1 MSMRMPPNIPTP
13 LTGAAVFNRLK
24 DLHRRIVLDL
34 QAEGK
39 TEDWVP
45 AWYVHLPS
53 GEKVRIKLIEKEGP
67 LIRFTRPEG
76 SYVIVA
82 PTAVAITIE
91 PLPEDAEG
99 FPVEFLEADE
109 SVEDDGSE

>member
-1 MSMRMPPNIPTP
+1 MIPNIPTP
-13 LTGAAVFNRLK
+13 PTGAAVFNRLK
-24 DLHRRIVLDL
+24 EVPRRIEFDL
-34 QAEGK
+34 RAEGK
-39 TEDWVP
+39 TEDWMP

-53 GEKVRIKLIEKEGP
+53 GEKVRIRWISQEGP
-67 LIRFTRPEG
+67 LIRFTTPER

-91 PLPEDAEG
+91 RLPEDSEG

-109 SVEDDGSE
+109 SADDGSE